1 MALQRGAV
9 LFGAPKPGV
18 SGTNGG
24 CMFAVVPIFIRE
36 GLGLLRGK

>member
-1 MALQRGAV
+1 MALQQGAV

-24 CMFAVVPIFIRE
+24 CMFGVLPIFRE